1 MELRVNGQKIDITL
15 EGEKTVGQ
23 VLKAWESE
31 AAKNDATTISIK
43 LNGKDVS
50 ADDFEKAIQE
60 AVTESTLI
68 ELSVITKDEIK
79 NNFVECGKFFDFY
92 SEKLKELPLILQSGK
107 ESEANKMIA
116 DFADLIDSFCHVATL
131 SALFPDLYSSIK
143 IQDKAIDS
151 FFEDFAPVLKEFEDA
166 FSAKDTV
173 SLGDLAEYEI
183 SPRLEKISFA
193 IKNAF

>member
-60 AVTESTLI
+60 AVQNL
-68 ELSVITKDEIK
+68 L
-79 NNFVECGKFFDFY
+79 
-92 SEKLKELPLILQSGK
+92 
-107 ESEANKMIA
+107 
-116 DFADLIDSFCHVATL
+116 
-131 SALFPDLYSSIK
+131 
-143 IQDKAIDS
+143 
-151 FFEDFAPVLKEFEDA
+151 
-166 FSAKDTV
+166 
-173 SLGDLAEYEI
+173 
-183 SPRLEKISFA
+183 
-193 IKNAF
+193 